1 MDRLCGQIKAALWLL
16 SERKCS
22 QSEAGLRLRV
32 ASAACE
38 GELRRELA
46 DLFPFWLPQGRQ
58 RPPHMP
64 ACWHCPLQVKLA
76 PRRAHIPPL
85 VVYLCAPRKRGEYVT
100 SIFRFLGSCH
110 SVSPPLSFSAL
121 GIAPCGGVVS
131 RFSALILEIVC

>member
-1 MDRLCGQIKAALWLL
+1 MNRLCGQIKAALWLL

-58 RPPHMP
+58 RPPQESM
-64 ACWHCPLQVKLA
+64 QVKLA

-85 VVYLCAPRKRGEYVT
+85 VVYLCAPCKQGEYIT
-100 SIFRFLGSCH
+100 SVFQFRFPHH
-110 SVSPPLSFSAL
+110 SVPPSLSFSAL
-121 GIAPCGGVVS
+121 GRVDCGGVVS
-131 RFSALILEIVC
+131 RFSALILDIIC